1 MSRKLGI
8 FLGKIKLGEK
18 NPGCFS
24 LFLSRLLYCVL
35 GCHWASFPRCPGKVW
50 RFSYLR
56 LVRMGRS
63 SSHPFCEEVG
73 IGAGVSLCS
82 SSCKAG
88 GSASFSSSSEAAPT
102 PLGSGVPFHFAPFR
116 LCSFFSQWQLLYVR
130 RHKEPKMSFRCLQT
144 SCCSGFE
151 IPFHM
156 FEGLSHYDLWLCYV

>member
-1 MSRKLGI
+1 MFFTVPQSS
-8 FLGKIKLGEK
+8 F
-18 NPGCFS
+18 
-24 LFLSRLLYCVL
+24 VL
-35 GCHWASFPRCPGKVW
+35 CPGLSLSFISQVSGESVAFLLFKAGQNGTI
-50 RFSYLR
+50 
-56 LVRMGRS
+56 LVTSFLWGGWDWGS
-63 SSHPFCEEVG
+63 
-73 IGAGVSLCS
+73 VSLCS

-151 IPFHM
+151 IPFHLPHVW
-156 FEGLSHYDLWLCYV
+156 GPVTLWLMIVLCLTCCWIFLKNTFFIFH